1 MKISISHSSNYF
13 NNQANG
19 NFESAYHSKSD
30 ALSANTARIL
40 IQLWCRA
47 LGEYHDIGL
56 RLHPTLGILDD
67 AWINDNLRL
76 KSPIEHLISDAQ
88 GPRLFLP
95 NVRDLGFDEIE
106 QGRTRFGKLDDDTRE

>member
-47 LGEYHDIGL
+47 LGEYHAANFVFTRFLKFLDNVWNDDDL
-56 RLHPTLGILDD
+56 RS
-67 AWINDNLRL
+67 
-76 KSPIEHLISDAQ
+76 KSSTEHLISDAQ
-88 GPRLFLP
+88 EPRLFLSK
-95 NVRDLGFDEIE
+95 VWALGFDEIE
-106 QGRTRFGKLDDDTRE
+106 QGRTRFDGLDDDTRK